1 MFFRPEIIDA
11 KWQSSL
17 VDMLEETIQMSPID
31 CRRKLY
37 NNIILSG
44 GSTSIK
50 GLVPRLDRELKAL
63 VLSRLEGIEQRT
75 GKKPQPIEINMYG
88 SPYKNYAVWNGGS
101 MLACHVRN
109 AYSRITSPTT
119 TTSEQTT
126 GKKVRPSPDTT
137 QSSQSE
143 VNQARLAKNDK
154 ICCERFEIINFLGC

>member
-75 GKKPQPIEINMYG
+75 GKKPQPIEINLHG

-101 MLACHVRN
+101 MLACHVPASSLRT
-109 AYSRITSPTT
+109 TSPTT
-119 TTSEQTT
+119 ITSAQST
-126 GKKVRPSPDTT
+126 GKKDPPSPGTT
-137 QSSQSE
+137 QCSQSE
-143 VNQARLAKNDK
+143 VNQVKLAKNDK
-154 ICCERFEIINFLGC
+154 FCRKI